1 MREKTRSGKLGEWQR
16 LLTALHENE
25 ADLPSLSLASA
36 QLGTL
41 VGQAGDLFQ
50 QQAALSASRQAVS
63 QQLIDLMSECD
74 RLSTVVRFTLKQH
87 YGPRSEKLVEF
98 GIQPFRPR
106 VRKPG
111 PPPPPP
117 LESPE
122 PATGTVPAVD

>member
-1 MREKTRSGKLGEWQR
+1 MREKTRSGKLGDWQR
-16 LLTALHENE
+16 LLAALHENE
-25 ADLPSLSLASA
+25 ADLPELVSASA

-50 QQAALSASRQAVS
+50 QQAALSASKQTVS
-63 QQLIDLMSECD
+63 QQLVDLMAECD

-87 YGPRSEKLVEF
+87 YGPRSERLVEF

-117 LESPE
+117 ESPESPE
-122 PATGTVPAVD
+122 PEAAG